1 MNIFDIRKENYR
13 RLQAE
18 FRLLPQEQKIASR
31 HGELSRFGAFTG
43 VKARFLTHVNSG
55 IKRLGPV
62 SCHKMEMAF
71 KKTPG
76 WMDEE
81 HSAAVK
87 SASHSGTAVPSQ
99 GISEE
104 DFLSQLRGRLEGAS
118 PIEVDRILTY
128 LIVVEERKRAEAN
141 ARVQDGAK

>member
-18 FRLLPQEQKIASR
+18 FRLLPQEQKLPR
-31 HGELSRFGAFTG
+31 HGELGRFGEFTK
-43 VKARFLTHVNSG
+43 VKARFLTHINSG

-81 HSAAVK
+81 HSATVK
-87 SASHSGTAVPSQ
+87 SVPHSGVAASSQ
-99 GISEE
+99 RMSEE
-104 DFLSQLRGRLEGAS
+104 EFFSQLRGRLEGAS

-128 LIVVEERKRAEAN
+128 LIAVEERKKAEAN
-141 ARVQDGAK
+141 ARIQDGAK